1 MCLLVCMVCMICV
14 VMLAT
19 VLLHTVL
26 PFELFWVILA
36 TNAVVNVAAFNI
48 SMKLTE
54 SSISGGHYRRMAA
67 ELSNLMA
74 AFLTSLLTCEA
85 LVVVER
91 PAIESR
97 AVVIIETRSQ
107 LPWFDQRFWQAV
119 IAVCGI
125 SAAGAGWCFLFHHVG
140 LLLRMH
146 IKDFKRLQRKIHA
159 KTCWAP
165 RPKDVIL
172 EGDTRLAT
180 RLGVD
185 CAICLGSLVNT
196 RVNEKSAGP
205 NVSLGT
211 FADEALLRLPCEHIF
226 HDACASQWVLQEDA
240 CPLCRRVVG
249 NLRQC
254 ERLYFSEPNAGLK
267 GCEGFWNGWRRQESR
282 PPCNAA

>member
-26 PFELFWVILA
+26 PFELFWAILA

-54 SSISGGHYRRMAA
+54 PSRLGGPYRRVAA

-85 LVVVER
+85 LVAVER

-97 AVVIIETRSQ
+97 AVVIAEPRSQ
-107 LPWFDQRFWQAV
+107 LPLFDQRFWQAI
-119 IAVCGI
+119 IAVFGI

-159 KTCWAP
+159 KTCLAP

-172 EGDTRLAT
+172 EGDARLAIW
-180 RLGVD
+180 LGVD

-196 RVNEKSAGP
+196 HTNATNADPSD
-205 NVSLGT
+205 SLGT
-211 FADEALLRLPCEHIF
+211 LTDEALLRLPCEHIF

-249 NLRQC
+249 NLRKC
-254 ERLYFSEPNAGLK
+254 ERLHFSEPNVGLK
-267 GCEGFWNGWRRQESR
+267 GCEWFWNGWCRQESR
-282 PPCNAA
+282 PACNAA